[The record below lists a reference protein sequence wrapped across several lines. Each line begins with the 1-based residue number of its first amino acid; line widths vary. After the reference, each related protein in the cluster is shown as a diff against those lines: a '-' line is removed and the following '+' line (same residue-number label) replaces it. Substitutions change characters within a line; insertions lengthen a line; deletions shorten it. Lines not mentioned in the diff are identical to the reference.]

1 MWSAILGGSDAAK
14 IERKIKRLNAIRAE
28 YEADIADLKKRLKRE
43 DISREKC
50 ERLTALAQMKVDR
63 IVAQVKE
70 LRKRKEQ
77 MS

>member
-1 MWSAILGGSDAAK
+1 MWNAILGGSDAAK

-50 ERLTALAQMKVDR
+50 ERLTALDQMKVDR